1 MTLILCSNNIAAVL
15 VDNQPPSKDKNS
27 SAMTS
32 KITRAVELW
41 QSKSFITTTDAVR
54 INEYIPPPIEADY
67 ADNKVLTS
75 PYLHSEILVNK
86 SSVTDKTSLSSYT
99 ATTLD
104 SGGQSQEQLLKLQ
117 QIQQIQDQIQEHI
130 AKLN

>member
-1 MTLILCSNNIAAVL
+1 
-15 VDNQPPSKDKNS
+15 
-27 SAMTS
+27 MTS
-32 KITRAVELW
+32 KVTRAVELW

-67 ADNKVLTS
+67 ADDKVLTS
-75 PYLHSEILVNK
+75 PYLHSKILVNK

-104 SGGQSQEQLLKLQ
+104 SGGQSQEQLLKLHQIQQNQQIQ
-117 QIQQIQDQIQEHI
+117 QIQQIQDQIQQHI
-130 AKLN
+130 AKLNQ